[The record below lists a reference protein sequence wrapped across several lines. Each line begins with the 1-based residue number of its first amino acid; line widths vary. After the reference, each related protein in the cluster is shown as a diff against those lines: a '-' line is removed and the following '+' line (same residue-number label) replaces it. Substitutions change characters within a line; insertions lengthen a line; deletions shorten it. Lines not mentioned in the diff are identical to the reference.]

1 MLAETYS
8 CSCIMLEFFSEI
20 ILQLAGREQKNQKW
34 ILCYG
39 DEWNVRWKKQP
50 PIDIKK

>member
-20 ILQLAGREQKNQKW
+20 ILQLAGREQKTRSEYYAMGINEIYVMEKATT
-34 ILCYG
+34 I
-39 DEWNVRWKKQP
+39 
-50 PIDIKK
+50 

>member
-20 ILQLAGREQKNQKW
+20 ILHGRAGT
-34 ILCYG
+34 
-39 DEWNVRWKKQP
+39 KKP
-50 PIDIKK
+50 EVNKYYAMGINEIYVMEKATTI